1 MNAAQRRHYDAI
13 HQLAR
18 EEWPAEPVTIHPTP
32 TASMTREQFREMVA
46 SLPDDDPDALHAAI
60 TATAAARESGR

>member
-13 HQLAR
+13 QQLAR

-46 SLPDDDPDALHAAI
+46 SLDDNPEALHAAI
-60 TATAAARESGR
+60 TATAAAQEAGR